1 VTNAQTSSITGN
13 RVALGAVFA
22 GAAWRYWT
30 GVFPRTCREL
40 RHWWERAGEI
50 PDPVLRQLAF
60 DAQRKRGNLEGAVA
74 FATFAPRRSRTAA
87 VRALVAFQS
96 AYNYLD
102 LLAEQ
107 PRAEA
112 IVGGRRLHEA
122 LLAALDP
129 TGWVGNGSPDYYAY
143 YPQREDGGYLDELI
157 GACRMALATLPSY
170 ASVAAA
176 ASRSAERIV
185 EFQSL
190 NLSESQGDHDT
201 LALWARAETPGGTGL
216 QWWEAAAAGGSS
228 LGVFALIAAAAGP
241 VVSSEEQEQ
250 IENAYF
256 PWIGA
261 LHSLLDHLVDTS
273 EDAACGQR
281 SLVGYYASP
290 AEAAERMQVL
300 AAEALRV
307 ARALPQGRRHAVI
320 LAGMAGY
327 YLSAPEASAPRALPV
342 TEKVRETI
350 GRLMGPALL
359 VFKARRLAG
368 RLAAL
373 TGSPSGK
380 RRAVR
385 SAPATTQPRV

>member
-1 VTNAQTSSITGN
+1 VTNTQAPITGN

-22 GAAWRYWT
+22 SAAWRYWT

-40 RHWWERAGEI
+40 RHSRQRAGEI

-60 DAQRKRGNLEGAVA
+60 DAQRKRGNLEGAAA
-74 FATFAPRRSRTAA
+74 FATFAPRRSRAAA

-129 TGWVGNGSPDYYAY
+129 AAPRLDYYAY
-143 YPQREDGGYLDELI
+143 YPQREDNGYLDELI
-157 GACRMALATLPSY
+157 GTCRTALATLPSY

-201 LALWARAETPGGTGL
+201 LAQWARAETPAGTGL

-290 AEAAERMQVL
+290 AEAAERMQML
-300 AAEALRV
+300 AAEALRA

-385 SAPATTQPRV
+385 SAPAATQPRV